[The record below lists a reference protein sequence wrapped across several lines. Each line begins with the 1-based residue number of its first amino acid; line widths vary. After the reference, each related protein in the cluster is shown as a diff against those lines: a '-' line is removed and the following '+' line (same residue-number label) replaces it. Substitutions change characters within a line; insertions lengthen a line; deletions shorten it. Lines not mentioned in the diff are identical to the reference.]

1 MKYKFIGWCK
11 DAAENH
17 DKVWVAIAFGG
28 DTWGGNV
35 LTVWGRRGKK
45 LQTKMVPNDRKLG
58 ALINNKEYNKGYKE
72 IDPKRLDEVYP
83 EFKNDLEKTAMWA
96 TLKL

>member
-11 DAAENH
+11 EGVH
-17 DKVWVAIAFGG
+17 DKVWVAISLDG
-28 DTWGGNV
+28 DDWNGNV

-45 LQTKMVPNDRKLG
+45 LQTLMTKNNGDLRKL
-58 ALINNKEYNKGYKE
+58 IDSKQYKKNYRS

-83 EFKNDLEKTAMWA
+83 EFKDDLEKTAIWA